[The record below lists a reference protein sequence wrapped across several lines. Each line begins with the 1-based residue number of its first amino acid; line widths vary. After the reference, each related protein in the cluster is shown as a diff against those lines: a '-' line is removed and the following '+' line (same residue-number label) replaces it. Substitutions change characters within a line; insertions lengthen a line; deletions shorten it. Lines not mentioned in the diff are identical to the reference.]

1 MASSLRR
8 KSTPVVTVRLSQ
20 QYCVYSVV
28 YSNYQYCNANRPFD
42 SVLKSLSH
50 LRVTVSRSSTITS
63 RGNLAGHI
71 DQGCFVL
78 EITLTVLASV
88 SRVVSTVSR
97 LPYTCTCSC
106 KTKSKSNLDLYLQYL
121 QFYIV
126 PSISHSV
133 TPLPVSLSVSQ
144 QYCPESGL
152 ELVTVRIQKS
162 DRKGQVSSCDV
173 VVSLTLCHVTM

>member
-71 DQGCFVL
+71 VIQTKDALFQKSQYSPQSVEQSVL
-78 EITLTVLASV
+78 YPDSRTLVLV
-88 SRVVSTVSR
+88 VVRLRVRVTWT
-97 LPYTCTCSC
+97 YTCSTCS
-106 KTKSKSNLDLYLQYL
+106 
-121 QFYIV
+121 
-126 PSISHSV
+126 SIQSHLSH
-133 TPLPVSLSVSQ
+133 TQSLPCQ
-144 QYCPESGL
+144 
-152 ELVTVRIQKS
+152 
-162 DRKGQVSSCDV
+162 
-173 VVSLTLCHVTM
+173 CHCQ